1 MFPCLTLQRGG
12 DGVDGV
18 AGVARACCSSLGRN
32 ETRPR
37 SQVNAVLSVAQTVGD
52 HTDVN
57 FDLIKMEGKPGGRL
71 EETELIKGIVIDKDM
86 SHPQMPKEIRDVK
99 MCILTC
105 PFEPPKPKTKH
116 KLDISSKEDYDKL
129 FQREQAYF
137 GDMVEQ
143 C

>member
-1 MFPCLTLQRGG
+1 MSGRGHVVFMITRESTRLASERRQFR
-12 DGVDGV
+12 DSV
-18 AGVARACCSSLGRN
+18 RA
-32 ETRPR
+32 T
-37 SQVNAVLSVAQTVGD
+37 Q
-52 HTDVN
+52 
-57 FDLIKMEGKPGGRL
+57 
-71 EETELIKGIVIDKDM
+71 
-86 SHPQMPKEIRDVK
+86 EIRDVK